1 MRSIALII
9 NEFGEIGLD
18 NLLVETAIENTLLL
32 GEWVYLLFGTR

>member
-1 MRSIALII
+1 MESIALII

-32 GEWVYLLFGTR
+32 RMGASVVRSG